1 MNKKVFESDENVKG
15 GEPVFPNTR
24 VPISLLFAEL
34 KAGHDIGYFLEGY
47 PTVTKEQVLALLE
60 VAEESLL
67 VAQSAV
73 SVHLDTKEELERLRQ
88 SLALATEALLV
99 TAGNYPK
106 EKARAWVNQ
115 NILED

>member
-1 MNKKVFESDENVKG
+1 MSKRVFESDEDVKG

-34 KAGHDIGYFLEGY
+34 KAGHDLSFFLEGF
-47 PTVTKEQVLALLE
+47 PTVTREQVIALLD

-67 VAQSAV
+67 IAQDAALA
-73 SVHLDTKEELERLRQ
+73 HRDTKEELERLRH
-88 SLALATEALLV
+88 SLALATEALLI

-106 EKARAWVNQ
+106 EKAKEWVNH
-115 NILED
+115 NIRED